1 MRSYFQFLLLLLI
14 TGVPFLTTVATSQ
27 TGNGVLS
34 SDSIPNPTPLSQFA
48 LPELQGMSVNLEEWC
63 VDVDAYICLKKGV
76 LELIACTKASKEH
89 ESIVAVEST
98 AKHIHTALLLLGA
111 EAGSPAR
118 RKPVDDEK
126 NAWMD
131 VPPSGAPVDVFLV
144 FDNEESAK
152 PVEKPIN
159 EFITQE
165 DGEIFST
172 NTFLFAGSILHSS
185 DNNGPNHYMADKSG
199 NVISI
204 STFGDEVLCLPGLHS
219 QVNTELYWNV
229 AGDKL
234 PDVGT
239 PVILRLRPHT
249 DSKYQT
255 KLANDHASATS
266 KRPTKETIRKVST
279 KVFILAGQSNMEGQG
294 VVSMNHP
301 EFYNG
306 GKGNLEWSMK
316 HSSSAEK
323 MRHLKDDK
331 KNWTAREDVQISF
344 KSQEKQRKG
353 NLTIGYTGY
362 GGNSHIGPELQFG
375 HVVGDYFDEPVLLIK
390 TAWGGKSLHADFR
403 PPSSGGRVGPY
414 YTKMIKEIHAALE
427 ELKHVDYELAGFV
440 WMQGWNDMVA
450 SDAITHYA
458 DHLVNLA
465 LDLRSEL
472 GKSQLPFIVGELGNG
487 GPVQRDGNMTDFRQA
502 QRSGAARIENAIFVE
517 TSAFARP
524 KEESPNTTHGHH
536 WFGNAESYFLIGDAL
551 ARAAIELFE
560 N

>member
-165 DGEIFST
+165 DGEKFST

-502 QRSGAARIENAIFVE
+502 QRSGTARIENAIFVE

>member
-1 MRSYFQFLLLLLI
+1 M
-14 TGVPFLTTVATSQ
+14 
-27 TGNGVLS
+27 
-34 SDSIPNPTPLSQFA
+34 SI
-48 LPELQGMSVNLEEWC
+48 NLEEWC
-63 VDVDAYICLKKGV
+63 LDVDAYICLKQGV

-118 RKPVDDEK
+118 RKPVGDEK
-126 NAWMD
+126 NVWMD
-131 VPPSGAPVDVFLV
+131 VPPSGSPVDVFLV

-165 DGEIFST
+165 DGETFST

-185 DNNGPNHYMADKSG
+185 ENDGPNHYMADKSG

-204 STFGDEVLCLPGLHS
+204 STFGDEVLCLPGVHS

-255 KLANDHASATS
+255 KLANDHASASS
-266 KRPTKETIRKVST
+266 KQPTKETSRKVST

-331 KNWTAREDVQISF
+331 RKWTSREDVQISF

-414 YTKMIKEIHAALE
+414 YTKMIEEIHAALE

-450 SDAITHYA
+450 GDAIPHYA

-465 LDLRSEL
+465 MDFRREFGL
-472 GKSQLPFIVGELGNG
+472 SQLPFIVGELGNG
-487 GPVQRDGNMTDFRQA
+487 GPVQRDGNMADFRQA
-502 QRSGAARIENAIFVE
+502 QRSGTARIENAIFVE

-551 ARAAIELFE
+551 ARATIELIE

>member
-1 MRSYFQFLLLLLI
+1 MKSYFQSLLLLLI
-14 TGVPFLTTVATSQ
+14 TGVPFLTTAATSQ
-27 TGNGVLS
+27 TGDGGQS
-34 SDSIPNPTPLSQFA
+34 SGSIPNPIPLSQFD
-48 LPELQGMSVNLEEWC
+48 LPELQGISINLEEWC

-89 ESIVAVEST
+89 ESIVAVDST

-111 EAGSPAR
+111 EAGSPAQ
-118 RKPVDDEK
+118 RKPVDDEE
-126 NAWMD
+126 NVWMD

-144 FDNEESAK
+144 FDNEDSAK

-172 NTFLFAGSILHSS
+172 NTFLFAGSILRST
-185 DNNGPNHYMADKSG
+185 DNNSPNHYMADRSG

-239 PVILRLRPHT
+239 PVILRLRPQT
-249 DSKYQT
+249 DPGHPSELST
-255 KLANDHASATS
+255 NPASS
-266 KRPTKETIRKVST
+266 VSDIPHGKSVRKVPT

-294 VVSMNHP
+294 VVTMNHP

-323 MRHLKDDK
+323 MRHLKDEK
-331 KNWTAREDVQISF
+331 RNWTSREDVQISF
-344 KSQEKQRKG
+344 KSQGKQRKG

-403 PPSSGGRVGPY
+403 PPSSGGPVGPY

-427 ELKHVDYELAGFV
+427 DLKHDDYELAGFI

-472 GKSQLPFIVGELGNG
+472 GMPQLPFIVGELGNG
-487 GPVQRDGNMTDFRQA
+487 GPVQRDGNMADFRQA
-502 QRSGAARIENAIFVE
+502 QRNGTARIENAVFVK
-517 TSAFARP
+517 TTAFARP
-524 KEESPNTTHGHH
+524 KERSPNTTHGHH

-551 ARAAIELFE
+551 ARATIELIE

>member
-331 KNWTAREDVQISF
+331 KNWTSREDVQISF

-524 KEESPNTTHGHH
+524 
-536 WFGNAESYFLIGDAL
+536 
-551 ARAAIELFE
+551 
-560 N
+560 

>member
-487 GPVQRDGNMTDFRQA
+487 GPVQRDGNMTNFRQA
-502 QRSGAARIENAIFVE
+502 QRSGTARIENAIFVE

-551 ARAAIELFE
+551 ARATIELFE

>member
-118 RKPVDDEK
+118 RKPVNDEK

-502 QRSGAARIENAIFVE
+502 QRSGTARIENAIFVE

>member
-165 DGEIFST
+165 DGETFST

-331 KNWTAREDVQISF
+331 KNWTSREDVQISF

-487 GPVQRDGNMTDFRQA
+487 GPVQRDGNMTNFRQA
-502 QRSGAARIENAIFVE
+502 QRSGTARIENAIFVE

>member
-118 RKPVDDEK
+118 RKPVNDEK

-414 YTKMIKEIHAALE
+414 YTKMIEEIHAALE

-502 QRSGAARIENAIFVE
+502 QRSGTARIENAIFVE

-551 ARAAIELFE
+551 ARATIELFE

>member
-1 MRSYFQFLLLLLI
+1 
-14 TGVPFLTTVATSQ
+14 
-27 TGNGVLS
+27 
-34 SDSIPNPTPLSQFA
+34 
-48 LPELQGMSVNLEEWC
+48 
-63 VDVDAYICLKKGV
+63 
-76 LELIACTKASKEH
+76 
-89 ESIVAVEST
+89 
-98 AKHIHTALLLLGA
+98 
-111 EAGSPAR
+111 
-118 RKPVDDEK
+118 
-126 NAWMD
+126 MD

-331 KNWTAREDVQISF
+331 KNWTSREDVQISF

-551 ARAAIELFE
+551 ARATIELFE

>member
-14 TGVPFLTTVATSQ
+14 TGFPFLTTVATSQ
-27 TGNGVLS
+27 TGDGGQS
-34 SDSIPNPTPLSQFA
+34 SDSIPNPTPLSQFD
-48 LPELQGMSVNLEEWC
+48 LPELQGISINLEEWC
-63 VDVDAYICLKKGV
+63 VDVAAYICLKKGV
-76 LELIACTKASKEH
+76 LELIACTKTSKEH

-111 EAGSPAR
+111 EAGSPAQ

-126 NAWMD
+126 NVWMD

-144 FDNEESAK
+144 LDNEESSK

-165 DGEIFST
+165 DGETFST
-172 NTFLFAGSILHSS
+172 NTFLFAGSILHSG
-185 DNNGPNHYMADKSG
+185 DNNGPNHYMADRSG

-255 KLANDHASATS
+255 KPSTSHASAIS
-266 KRPTKETIRKVST
+266 KRPTKENIRKVST

-331 KNWTAREDVQISF
+331 GNWTSREDVQISF

-362 GGNSHIGPELQFG
+362 GSNSHIGPELQFG

-414 YTKMIKEIHAALE
+414 YTKMIEEIHAALE
-427 ELKHVDYELAGFV
+427 ELKHVDYELAGFI

-450 SDAITHYA
+450 SHAIPHYA

-465 LDLRSEL
+465 LDFRCEFGL
-472 GKSQLPFIVGELGNG
+472 SQLPFIVGELGNG
-487 GPVQRDGNMTDFRQA
+487 GPVHTQGNMADFRQA
-502 QRSGAARIENAIFVE
+502 QRNGAARIENAIFVE

-551 ARAAIELFE
+551 ARATIELIE

>member
-118 RKPVDDEK
+118 RKPVNDEK

-331 KNWTAREDVQISF
+331 KNWTSREDVQISF

-551 ARAAIELFE
+551 ARAAIELIE

>member
-98 AKHIHTALLLLGA
+98 AKHIHTALRLLGA

-118 RKPVDDEK
+118 RKPVNDEK

-301 EFYNG
+301 ELYNG

-331 KNWTAREDVQISF
+331 KNWTSREDVQISF

>member
-98 AKHIHTALLLLGA
+98 AKHIHKALLLLGA

-118 RKPVDDEK
+118 RKPVNDEK

>member
-98 AKHIHTALLLLGA
+98 AKHIHKALLLLGA